1 MKIGVVGRTGAGKS
15 TFAITLS
22 RILYPESGRILVDGV
37 DIQTIQLSE
46 LRRTVTVIPQD
57 PTLFKGSLR
66 SNIDPNGEFTEVKML
81 QLIEKAGLPGLLK
94 KPLSSIL
101 EVMV

>member
-22 RILYPESGRILVDGV
+22 RILNPESGRILVDGV